1 MNEMRTPL
9 AQARLWGSGHT
20 GTRHWIAQRLT
31 ALALIPLALAAVI
44 LFFWVMH
51 LGYAQAVR
59 VMHQPWVLLFAVLL
73 VGVMYWHGFLGL
85 KVVIEDYV
93 SDHGR
98 AFICISLARFAAV
111 ALALL
116 GIISAAMVA
125 FRSF

>member
-9 AQARLWGSGHT
+9 AGARLWGSGHS
-20 GTRHWIAQRLT
+20 GTRHWLAQRLT
-31 ALALIPLALAAVI
+31 ALALIPLALAAVV

-51 LGYAQAVR
+51 LGYARALA
-59 VMHQPWVLLFAVLL
+59 VMHQPWALLFAVLL
-73 VGVMYWHGFLGL
+73 VGLMYWHGFLGL

-93 SDHGR
+93 SEHGR
-98 AFICISLARFAAV
+98 AFLFITLVRFVAV

-116 GIISAAMVA
+116 GIISAAMAA